1 MTQTVTTPQAQ
12 QPEPKKYDGLLDNLQ
27 RDAFSYIYNEV
38 NLQNGLLLDK
48 TADNWPSSIAATGIA
63 LTAYPI
69 AVERG
74 YMERD
79 EAIKR
84 TLTTLRFFWNS
95 TQSKAPNAT
104 GYKGFY
110 YHFLNMNDGSRAW
123 HSELSTSDSA
133 FFLAGAL
140 TVAQYFEQDTEQE
153 NEIRKLADDLYRR
166 ADWQWAMNNGKTLT
180 HGWMPESG
188 FLQYRWEGY
197 DEALLMY
204 ILGLGSPTH
213 PLPDESYDAWGK
225 TYIWKKLYDIEY
237 LYAGPLFIHQLSHMW
252 VDLRGVQ
259 DRYMRERDMDYFEN
273 SRRAT
278 LIQREYAIQN
288 PQGFEGYCDTCWGI
302 TASDGPGPLTLKI
315 KGVERRFYD
324 YIARGVP
331 YGPDDGTIAPWV
343 VVASLPFAP
352 EVVLPTI
359 EYFVEHVHVKE
370 QNPYGFKASFN
381 PTYPDKSH
389 SKFGWISPWHYG
401 INQGPIVMMVEN
413 YRSGFLWNLMKKN
426 PYILNGLHR
435 AGFTGGWLA

>member
-1 MTQTVTTPQAQ
+1 MIQTVATAQ
-12 QPEPKKYDGLLDNLQ
+12 LHQPEPKKHDTLLDNLQ
-27 RDAFSYIYNEV
+27 RDSFSYIENEV
-38 NLQNGLLLDK
+38 NLKNGLLLDK
-48 TADNWPSSIAATGIA
+48 TAANWPSSIAATGIA

-110 YHFLNMNDGSRAW
+110 YHFLNMDDGSRAW
-123 HSELSTSDSA
+123 HSELSTIDSA
-133 FFLAGAL
+133 FLLAGAL
-140 TVAQYFEQDTEQE
+140 TVAQYFDRETEQE
-153 NEIRKLADDLYRR
+153 NEIRKLGDDLYRR

-204 ILGLGSPTH
+204 ILGLGSPTY
-213 PLPDESYDAWGK
+213 PLPDESYAAWSK
-225 TYIWKKLYDIEY
+225 TYTWKKIYGIEY

-252 VDLRGVQ
+252 VDLHGIQ
-259 DRYMRERDMDYFEN
+259 DRTMRERGMDYFEN

-278 LIQREYAIQN
+278 LVQREYAIQN

-352 EVVLPTI
+352 EVVLPTV

-389 SKFGWISPWHYG
+389 SKYGWISPWHYG

-426 PYILNGLHR
+426 PYIINGLHR
-435 AGFTGGWLA
+435 AGFTNGWLA